1 MRVIAH
7 GGARRGLVPAAA
19 LGFVLLATRSF
30 AGGLGLY
37 EVGSPDL
44 GTASAGRAALG
55 ADASTAWGN
64 PAAMT
69 RLESSQVLVGLQP
82 IIATVEFDAGPR
94 STVAGSDGG
103 NAGGVIPSGGLYGVY
118 SILPDLKVGASVNS
132 YIGGDL
138 DYANDWVGRYY
149 TTKAEILTFNVNPVF
164 AWRVLPWLSFGG
176 GFSVQWAQLTSRA
189 AVNNPLDRRPDGS
202 LKYEDGSV
210 GFGGNF
216 GFLFEID
223 ERTRVGVTY
232 RSEVDQSFDDVPKFG
247 QLGPLL
253 QAALQRS
260 GILGSS
266 LGISTSVP
274 QEVMLSGYRQVTDDF
289 ALMANFG
296 WQNWSH
302 FGKYSVSLAS
312 VPPRA
317 LSVESGFQ
325 DTFHGAI
332 GAHYRLDERTLLQI
346 GFAYDSSAV
355 DDANRGPALPVDRQL
370 RAAAG
375 VQYDLTEHYRF
386 GLAYEYVNLGSA
398 PIDATR
404 GPLAGTL
411 QGDYDTNMLNVI
423 GLTIAYRF

>member
-1 MRVIAH
+1 MRGISH
-7 GGARRGLVPAAA
+7 GAKRRLAASTA
-19 LGFVLLATRSF
+19 LAVLLFAAPAH

-69 RLESSQVLVGLQP
+69 RLDGAQVLVGLQP
-82 IIATVEFDAGPR
+82 IVATVEFDAGSR
-94 STVAGSDGG
+94 STVPGSDGG

-118 SILPDLKVGASVNS
+118 SISPDLKLGASVNS
-132 YIGGDL
+132 YIGGNL
-138 DYANDWVGRYY
+138 DYAHDWVGRYY
-149 TTKAEILTFNVNPVF
+149 TQKAEILTFNFNPVF
-164 AWRVLPWLSFGG
+164 AWRVLPWMSFGG

-189 AVNNPLDRRPDGS
+189 AVNDLLDRRPDGS

-216 GFLFEID
+216 GFLFDVD
-223 ERTRVGVTY
+223 EKTRIGVTY
-232 RSEVDQSFDDVPKFG
+232 RSEVDQSFDDVPKFAG
-247 QLGPLL
+247 LGPLL

-266 LGISTSVP
+266 LGIGTAIP
-274 QEVMLSGYRQVTDDF
+274 QEVMLSGYRQLTDEL

-296 WQNWSH
+296 WQNWGH
-302 FGKYSVSLAS
+302 FGNYSVSLAS

-332 GAHYRLDERTLLQI
+332 GAHYRLNEPTLLQV

-355 DDANRGPALPVDRQL
+355 GEANRGPALPVDRQL
-370 RAAAG
+370 RFAAG
-375 VQYDLTEHYRF
+375 VQYDLTQHCRL
-386 GLAYEYVNLGSA
+386 GLAYEYVDLGSA
-398 PIDATR
+398 PIDTTR

-411 QGDYDTNMLNVI
+411 QGDYGTNMLNVV

>member
-1 MRVIAH
+1 MRGSAN
-7 GGARRGLVPAAA
+7 GATRGLAAGAA
-19 LGFVLLATRSF
+19 LAFVLLASPAF

-69 RLESSQVLVGLQP
+69 RLESSEILVGLQP
-82 IIATVEFDAGPR
+82 IIATVEFDAGAR
-94 STVAGSDGG
+94 STVAGGDGG
-103 NAGGVIPSGGLYGVY
+103 NAGGVIPSRGLYGVW
-118 SILPDLKVGASVNS
+118 SISPDLKLGASVNS

-138 DYANDWVGRYY
+138 DYDNDWVGRYY
-149 TTKAEILTFNVNPVF
+149 TTRAEILTFNFNPVF
-164 AWRVLPWLSFGG
+164 AWRVLPWMSFGG

-189 AVNNPLDRRPDGS
+189 AVNNPLDRTPDGS
-202 LKYEDGSV
+202 LRYEDGNV
-210 GFGGNF
+210 GFGGNL
-216 GFLFEID
+216 GFLFDID
-223 ERTRVGVTY
+223 ARTRIGVTY

-247 QLGPLL
+247 GLGPLL
-253 QAALQRS
+253 RVALSQS
-260 GILGSS
+260 GILGSN

-274 QEVMLSGYRQVTDDF
+274 QEVMLSGYRQVTDEL

-302 FGKYSVSLAS
+302 FGNYSVSLSS

-332 GAHYRLDERTLLQI
+332 GAHYRLNEPTLLQV

-355 DDANRGPALPVDRQL
+355 DEANRGPALPVDRQL
-370 RAAAG
+370 RFAAG
-375 VQYDLTEHYRF
+375 VQYDLTENYRL
-386 GLAYEYVNLGSA
+386 GLAYEFVDLGSA
-398 PIDATR
+398 PIDTTR

-411 QGDYDTNMLNVI
+411 QGDYGTNMLNVV

>member
-1 MRVIAH
+1 MKKSSVF
-7 GGARRGLVPAAA
+7 GGRRGLAVIA
-19 LGFVLLATRSF
+19 LGVVLAASPAF

-55 ADASTAWGN
+55 TDASTAWGN

-69 RLESSQVLVGLQP
+69 RLEGSQVLVGLQP
-82 IIATVEFDAGPR
+82 IIATVEFDAGSR
-94 STVAGSDGG
+94 SSVAGSDGG

-132 YIGGDL
+132 YIGGNL
-138 DYANDWVGRYY
+138 DYGNDWVGRYY
-149 TTKAEILTFNVNPVF
+149 TTKAEILTFNFNPVF

-202 LKYEDGSV
+202 LKYEDDSV
-210 GFGGNF
+210 GFGGNL

-223 ERTRVGVTY
+223 ERTRIGVTY
-232 RSEVDQSFDDVPKFG
+232 RSEVDQSFDDVPKFAG
-247 QLGPLL
+247 LGPLL

-266 LGISTSVP
+266 LGISTSIP

-302 FGKYSVSLAS
+302 FGNYSVSLAS

-325 DTFHGAI
+325 DTFHGAL
-332 GAHYRLDERTLLQI
+332 GAHYRLNEPTLLQV

-355 DDANRGPALPVDRQL
+355 DEANRGPALPVDRQL
-370 RAAAG
+370 RVAAG
-375 VQYDLTEHYRF
+375 VQYDLTEHYRL

-398 PIDATR
+398 PIDTTR

-411 QGDYDTNMLNVI
+411 QGKYDTNMLNVV

>member
-1 MRVIAH
+1 MGRIAH
-7 GGARRGLVPAAA
+7 GARRGLAAGAA
-19 LGFVLLATRSF
+19 LVVVLLATQAV

-55 ADASTAWGN
+55 TDASTAWGN

-69 RLESSQVLVGLQP
+69 RLQSSEILVGLQP
-82 IIATVEFDAGPR
+82 IVASVEFDAGPR

-118 SILPDLKVGASVNS
+118 ALSPDLKLGASVNS
-132 YIGGDL
+132 YIGGNL

-149 TTKAEILTFNVNPVF
+149 TTKAEILTFNFNPVF
-164 AWRVLPWLSFGG
+164 AWRVLPWMSFGG
-176 GFSVQWAQLTSRA
+176 GFSVQWAQLKSRA
-189 AVNNPLDRRPDGS
+189 AVNNPLDRTPDGS
-202 LKYEDGSV
+202 LKYEDGNV

-216 GFLFEID
+216 GFLFDVD
-223 ERTRVGVTY
+223 EHTRIGITY
-232 RSEVDQSFDDVPKFG
+232 RSEVDQSFDDVPKFSG
-247 QLGPLL
+247 LGPLL
-253 QAALQRS
+253 RVALTQS
-260 GILGSS
+260 GVLGSN
-266 LGISTSVP
+266 LGISTSIP
-274 QEVMLSGYRQVTDDF
+274 QEVMLSGYRQVTDEL

-302 FGKYSVSLAS
+302 FGNYSVSLSS

-317 LSVESGFQ
+317 LSVESGFE
-325 DTFHGAI
+325 DTFHGAV
-332 GAHYRLDERTLLQI
+332 GAHYRLNAPTLLQI
-346 GFAYDSSAV
+346 GVAYDSSAV
-355 DDANRGPALPVDRQL
+355 DDANRGPALPVDRQI

-375 VQYDLTEHYRF
+375 VQYDLTEHYRL

-398 PIDATR
+398 PIETTR

-411 QGDYDTNMLNVI
+411 QGEYDTNMLNVV